1 MSKIILDQALS
12 NMDQISQTQ
21 SQINQLVEELDS
33 KLQSNYYQKEANL
46 M

>member
-1 MSKIILDQALS
+1 MSKIVLEQALS